1 MSKANFV
8 PYEGQENYIFIS
20 YAHRNSDEV
29 LPILEKLNA
38 RGYRVWYDDGIA
50 PGSEWPEY
58 IADHLNGCAVFLA
71 FVSPESIA
79 SPNCRREVTY
89 ALSKMKPFLG
99 VILRETEMSPG
110 MEMQLSAQQCILKYN
125 SVSEEDFEHRLLS
138 ADILAPCMRS
148 EEELAAI
155 EKAAEERRQNALRK
169 AEKERLRR
177 EEEARLAAE
186 RKAAEEAKEAARK
199 ASGTAIT
206 AEDMEAVRRMDETG
220 KAPDGARTAPK
231 KKIKPLF
238 IAAPIALVAIIV
250 GIIIATSG
258 GGSGS
263 PSSSTSTRTKAEKEE
278 DTDEEDTDEEE
289 ETSRRIPRKITL
301 PDGTELETKSEFLS
315 LFNLTVDAEVMEMLS
330 NMTNISDVH
339 FHKCTFSD
347 VSLDTLPHENVTQL
361 DLDNCTGLTD
371 YSFVSD
377 YTELISL
384 TITNGGVKT
393 LPDLTGLEGLTIVC
407 LEGNPEFSDLSVLPV
422 TQLKRL
428 NVGGTRV
435 SDISLLGTAKALTE
449 LDLSGCPIP
458 SADIVL
464 GLEGLYTL
472 DLQDTGIS
480 SFGVSCASLRLTKL
494 YIGGCPA
501 EDLSAFD
508 NLTLLKELDISGDRP
523 VDVQCFTNCLGTLEV
538 VRMNGCTLSADS
550 LASLAACPHLTEVS
564 LNGATGVG
572 EDLSFLANAA
582 SLKILRVDDTGITSL
597 NGLSGKPAL
606 HDLTAARNQI
616 NDITA
621 LDALDNFCNL
631 DLHDN
636 QITDLSTLP
645 VIDYWTL
652 ALHQN
657 PLDVSKP
664 ITLSI
669 DYISVLTMT
678 YTEGIEGYKHEGL
691 TVSEWYITD
700 VPGDKV
706 VALED
711 AIYGLDRRTVEELND
726 WIATYGIKSDKW
738 PAE

>member
-29 LPILEKLNA
+29 LPILEKLNE

-125 SVSEEDFEHRLLS
+125 SISEEDFENRLLS

-148 EEELAAI
+148 AEELAAI

-220 KAPDGARTAPK
+220 KAPDGSPAAPK

-263 PSSSTSTRTKAEKEE
+263 PSSSAGTRTKAEE
-278 DTDEEDTDEEE
+278 EEDTDEEE
-289 ETSRRIPRKITL
+289 TDEEKETSRRTPRKITL
-301 PDGTELETKSEFLS
+301 PDGTELETKSEFYS
-315 LFNLTVDAEVMEMLS
+315 LYNLTIDAEVMEALS
-330 NMTNISDVH
+330 NMTKATSVM
-339 FHKCTFSD
+339 FHNCTFSN
-347 VSLDTLPHENVTQL
+347 VTLDALPHDKLQL
-361 DLDNCTGLTD
+361 LNLDNCSGLTD
-371 YSFVSD
+371 YSFLSE
-377 YTELISL
+377 YAQLEYL
-384 TITNGGVKT
+384 TITNGGVST
-393 LPDLTGLEGLTIVC
+393 LPNLTGSEHLKEVN
-407 LEGNPEFSDLSVLPV
+407 LEGNPDFSDLSVLPV
-422 TQLKRL
+422 AQLHQL

-435 SDISLLGTAKALTE
+435 SDISLIAEAKDLTL

-458 SADIVL
+458 GADAVL
-464 GLEGLYTL
+464 ALERLDTL

-494 YIGGCPA
+494 YLGGCPA

-508 NLTLLKELDISGDRP
+508 NLTLLKELDLSGAQS
-523 VDVQCFTNCLGTLEV
+523 VDVRCFTNCLASLEV
-538 VRMNGCTLSADS
+538 VRMNGCALTADS
-550 LASLAACPHLTEVS
+550 LASLAACPNLTEVS
-564 LNGATGVG
+564 LNGATGLG

-597 NGLSGKPAL
+597 NGLSGKSNL
-606 HDLTAARNQI
+606 GLLRAARNQI
-616 NDITA
+616 SDITG
-621 LDALDNFCNL
+621 LDALKKYCYV

-636 QITDLSTLP
+636 QITDLSALP
-645 VIDYWTL
+645 VSDYSTL
-652 ALHQN
+652 AIHGN

-664 ITLSI
+664 INPEI
-669 DYISVLTMT
+669 DYFSTLTMT
-678 YTEGIEGYKHEGL
+678 YTEGIEGYKRQGL
-691 TVSEWYITD
+691 TVASWYVTD

-711 AIYGLDRRTVEELND
+711 AFYSLKRCTVEELNE
-726 WIATYGIKSDKW
+726 WIDAYGLEEDNW
-738 PAE
+738 PDE